1 MKLSD
6 LHVCDSC
13 GGAVGLQFYVIRVSV
28 AMVMAREANQVL
40 GLAQMLGGRLGL
52 AEVFAPDDNAVMVF
66 GDEDKSL
73 MDELLICTN
82 CFQRDVHLAWILE
95 RRLSAKEEDVYRS
108 ENSSPS
114 GERGG
119 VGRK

>member
-13 GGAVGLQFYVIRVSV
+13 GGAVGMQFYVVRVSL
-28 AMVMAREANQVL
+28 AIVMAREANQVL

-73 MDELLICTN
+73 MDELLICMN
-82 CFQRDVHLAWILE
+82 CLQRDVHLAQMLD
-95 RRLSAKEEDVYRS
+95 RRTPAKED
-108 ENSSPS
+108 
-114 GERGG
+114 GA
-119 VGRK
+119 